1 MWSTPSSTARRRTA
15 SAASRSRGGPNTP
28 GPASCIA
35 PNPIRRTSWSP
46 SLAVSVVW
54 GMPRGCAT
62 VGRVTRRASIVG
74 LAPPPSQERR
84 SELTDFLRNR
94 RAQVTPQDVGL
105 PANGRRRTPGLR
117 REEVAQLAG
126 VGLSWYTWLE
136 QGRDIK
142 PSAGVLDALA
152 RVLRLDTAE
161 RAHLFHL
168 ARVELPLPATAY
180 TRAAPPGLAEIVT
193 ALEPNPAYL
202 IGPRTDVLAWN
213 AGAIAML
220 GEPSRA
226 PDGRQHLLWWPFTRA
241 GLETERGDS
250 RAPRARPHPPRPL
263 PPRARP
269 PHRRPGLRRPHRGAR
284 GAQPAVPRVVA
295 APRGARRAAR
305 HEDRRA
311 PARWPPGP
319 PSLAVGADEPSRPAP
334 HPVRARRRGDAGGA
348 GPARRLKRLRRK
360 WRR

>member
-117 REEVAQLAG
+117 REEGAQLAG

-136 QGRDIK
+136 QARDIH
-142 PSAGVLDALA
+142 PSPQVLDAIA
-152 RVLRLDTAE
+152 RVLALDAAE
-161 RAHLFHL
+161 RAHLFHR
-168 ARVELPLPATAY
+168 ARGELPLPEGDYPREASAEL
-180 TRAAPPGLAEIVT
+180 RAFVQAIDPH
-193 ALEPNPAYL
+193 PAYAF
-202 IGPRTDVLAWN
+202 GPRSTCSP
-213 AGAIAML
+213 G
-220 GEPSRA
+220 
-226 PDGRQHLLWWPFTRA
+226 T
-241 GLETERGDS
+241 
-250 RAPRARPHPPRPL
+250 PPRC
-263 PPRARP
+263 
-269 PHRRPGLRRPHRGAR
+269 GC
-284 GAQPAVPRVVA
+284 
-295 APRGARRAAR
+295 
-305 HEDRRA
+305 
-311 PARWPPGP
+311 
-319 PSLAVGADEPSRPAP
+319 STT
-334 HPVRARRRGDAGGA
+334 
-348 GPARRLKRLRRK
+348 
-360 WRR
+360 

>member
-28 GPASCIA
+28 GPASCMA
-35 PNPIRRTSWSP
+35 PNPIRPTSWSA
-46 SLAVSVVW
+46 SLAVSGVW
-54 GMPRGCAT
+54 GMPGGCDT
-62 VGRVTRRASIVG
+62 VGRLTRRALIVG
-74 LAPPPSQERR
+74 LAPPPSEARR
-84 SELTDFLRNR
+84 SELTDFLRTR
-94 RAQVTPQDVGL
+94 RAHVTPQDVGL
-105 PANGRRRTPGLR
+105 AANGRRRTPGLR

-226 PDGRQHLLWWPFTRA
+226 PDGRQNLLWWLFTSADR
-241 GLETERGDS
+241 ETEQRRETARNTLARFRAEHARRIGDPDFAALIEALEERS
-250 RAPRARPHPPRPL
+250 QQFRAWWPRHGGLDEQLGTKTVEPPRVGRLVLHHLQSAPTSH
-263 PPRARP
+263 PD
-269 PHRRPGLRRPHRGAR
+269 LRLI
-284 GAQPAVPRVVA
+284 QF
-295 APRGARRAAR
+295 
-305 HEDRRA
+305 A
-311 PARWPPGP
+311 PADEATREALERLVEAPG
-319 PSLAVGADEPSRPAP
+319 AAT
-334 HPVRARRRGDAGGA
+334 RR
-348 GPARRLKRLRRK
+348 
-360 WRR
+360 